1 MLSSIFR
8 NILQHLSF
16 FYKNDMSNAKKKDKR
31 IYKKLSHYQIKNL
44 KNIENL
50 KSTHDKFNKQIYL
63 ILKKGRLYNF
73 LRNSFIQKMFFV
85 HNRFFIYNELRT
97 LKKNQNWNFYKKLLI
112 EDNIGN
118 PIRYFLYPKS
128 SGNRI
133 NHVYHLSLLE
143 KLLEIKLKNI
153 NYIFEF
159 GGGYGCMARIFF
171 KINKKVR
178 YSIFDTPLVNL
189 LQFYYL
195 KQNSMNVG
203 FNKNSQFV
211 LNNELTNIKSIK
223 SINSLF
229 IANWSLSETP
239 IFYRNKFLKYIQNH
253 HYILIAFQE
262 YFEEIN
268 NREYFYKLKKILS
281 KNYEI
286 TIFENK
292 FYKGNIFKKQKH
304 YFFVGKKIKNDF

>member
-1 MLSSIFR
+1 MLSIIFR
-8 NILQHLSF
+8 NILQLLSF
-16 FYKNDMSNAKKKDKR
+16 FYTNDMSAAKKKDKQ
-31 IYKKLSHYQIKNL
+31 IYKKLLGYPIKNIKTL
-44 KNIENL
+44 KNL
-50 KSTHDKFNKQIYL
+50 KSTHNKFNTQIYL
-63 ILKKGRLYNF
+63 ILKKGKLYNF

-85 HNRFFIYNELRT
+85 HNRLFIYTELKA
-97 LKKNQNWNFYKKLLI
+97 LKKSQNWHFYKKLLI

-143 KLLEIKLKNI
+143 KYLKIKLKNI
-153 NYIFEF
+153 NNIFEF

-171 KINKKVR
+171 KINKKVK
-178 YSIFDTPLVNL
+178 YSIFDTQLVNL

-203 FNKNSQFV
+203 FKKNSQFF
-211 LNNELTNIKSIK
+211 LNSELQNINTIK
-223 SINSLF
+223 NRNSLF

-239 IFYRNKFLKYIQNH
+239 IFYRNKFLKCMQNH
-253 HYILIAFQE
+253 QYILIAFQE

-268 NREYFYKLKKILS
+268 NKKYFYKLKRILH

-286 TIFENK
+286 TIFENE
-292 FYKGNIFKKQKH
+292 FYRGNIFKKQKH
-304 YFFVGKKIKNDF
+304 FFLIGKKIKNDI